1 MESVTPRRKGT
12 RDRTVQENDSAERT
26 TGAAMKGSSW
36 AATTDCRSSLQKVIV
51 CHLSGRDA
59 ETIYQGYEKVTRD
72 SATAIV
78 TARRAS
84 FAQPICEW
92 TSCDGCGPERSTPA
106 AVPHRR

>member
-1 MESVTPRRKGT
+1 MESVTPRRKSS

-36 AATTDCRSSLQKVIV
+36 AATTDCRSSLQKVV